1 MHIPL
6 DPPIAAKEICPN
18 DTLLSLCEIT
28 HEESYSF
35 PQGKDQK

>member
-6 DPPIAAKEICPN
+6 DPPIAAKDNCPKDIVLSSYEIM
-18 DTLLSLCEIT
+18 
-28 HEESYSF
+28 HEQSYSF